1 MKKKSAPKK
10 VTKASKGLPPA
21 PPTMQEEANTLTHEF
36 LNYVGT
42 MYKKELPWG
51 TDHTLAPAYLG
62 EMLKPD
68 ERVNTIGLSTGE
80 WVRKQFDNF
89 HASITMFRNRHEM
102 NPELRNAL
110 GELLQTVSSYAFHD
124 SPVYQKDGSLNE
136 EASEVRFGFEGGQ
149 VIKDWKDIGI
159 DVAAWTNER
168 DTILL
173 KERLRLTETIR
184 ELIDHLPPVDSKP
197 DGFERIDHVKGPH
210 CKLPD
215 LSNAMHWMKA
225 PTTEGKW
232 LELQREGVA
241 CLYAVLDGFVH
252 EQYEHGEGVLRR
264 YSPSQRPTDRWQN
277 MLSERT
283 MLLNAFAKSRGSR
296 ERGSTLPYGES
307 FNLAKHHLRHGI
319 KVPHV
324 LTKDEA
330 SGLQQ
335 RPGTVDAR
343 FDHGHPDTATATA
356 EQVGRCWAD
365 IFAKEAH
372 ELYRTGT
379 KRLSTLYSLSLH
391 LQTFKIGTKEGA
403 DVLARMKGESK
414 GAEALAGFSRFRA
427 YLRQTLHEQMAIAS
441 DHSGTPTPFDPKQVL
456 RKLIDESKQL
466 ATRSTEVDALLDH
479 HLSEANPIAFVEF
492 IRGEVLRWKD
502 DRTRPIDPAPH
513 FGPVKL
519 EQFLGRRN
527 LVDLWLID
535 RCEQWLERVEPMVN
549 KVEGEKV
556 PPEWSTF
563 DTYQDRLVERLKSLD
578 VKPATT
584 DKVVKATKIK
594 TLADRLD
601 AVPGAREAFDNILR
615 VDGFVTD
622 GQYTGPKRKNKAGI
636 LAAWDAVAEKFG
648 LDGYGIDQAA
658 IAAGLCD
665 YIPGLTLG
673 KRIRDNMGNELP
685 YRTALASCERY
696 LKGLE

>member
-1 MKKKSAPKK
+1 
-10 VTKASKGLPPA
+10 
-21 PPTMQEEANTLTHEF
+21 MQEEANTLTHEF

-89 HASITMFRNRHEM
+89 HASITMFRNRHEK
-102 NPELRNAL
+102 NPELRNTL

-319 KVPHV
+319 KVAHQPAFGAGQV
-324 LTKDEA
+324 FI
-330 SGLQQ
+330 Q
-335 RPGTVDAR
+335 TVAADA
-343 FDHGHPDTATATA
+343 DG
-356 EQVGRCWAD
+356 VG
-365 IFAKEAH
+365 
-372 ELYRTGT
+372 
-379 KRLSTLYSLSLH
+379 
-391 LQTFKIGTKEGA
+391 
-403 DVLARMKGESK
+403 
-414 GAEALAGFSRFRA
+414 
-427 YLRQTLHEQMAIAS
+427 
-441 DHSGTPTPFDPKQVL
+441 
-456 RKLIDESKQL
+456 
-466 ATRSTEVDALLDH
+466 
-479 HLSEANPIAFVEF
+479 
-492 IRGEVLRWKD
+492 
-502 DRTRPIDPAPH
+502 
-513 FGPVKL
+513 FGI
-519 EQFLGRRN
+519 EEY
-527 LVDLWLID
+527 D
-535 RCEQWLERVEPMVN
+535 
-549 KVEGEKV
+549 
-556 PPEWSTF
+556 
-563 DTYQDRLVERLKSLD
+563 
-578 VKPATT
+578 
-584 DKVVKATKIK
+584 
-594 TLADRLD
+594 
-601 AVPGAREAFDNILR
+601 
-615 VDGFVTD
+615 
-622 GQYTGPKRKNKAGI
+622 
-636 LAAWDAVAEKFG
+636 
-648 LDGYGIDQAA
+648 
-658 IAAGLCD
+658 
-665 YIPGLTLG
+665 
-673 KRIRDNMGNELP
+673 
-685 YRTALASCERY
+685 
-696 LKGLE
+696 